1 MSSIKNAWIALGT
14 SLFVLLSLGYTY
26 LVIAAPE
33 RSLPLI
39 HTQGSIAANEQQRWI
54 FVGDIHGMFKEFTE
68 LMAEVKA
75 EDDNTHVVLL
85 GDFTSKGPQSRAV
98 VDYIREH
105 QNTTHCILGN
115 HEVNV
120 MFAYL
125 NPAGLEHGLSNGRT
139 HWKPLDFSS
148 ESYIPPR
155 GQVNLMHK
163 RVVRELGEER
173 VEWIAAHCPAELTIE
188 FGPQTLIAV
197 HAGLDP
203 DLSPGDVPR
212 VKDITTMKYMLPK
225 DHSKTSKFKFKH
237 SRRWYK
243 LWDKQHAPKDTTV
256 LYGHDSSN
264 GLTLRKRTKGLD
276 SSCVSGGQ
284 LSALEV
290 VYRDGKYQEFLHQVE
305 CQKMI

>member
-1 MSSIKNAWIALGT
+1 MPNMKNVWVALGT

-39 HTQGSIAANEQQRWI
+39 HTQGSIVANEQQRWI
-54 FVGDIHGMFKEFTE
+54 FVGDVHGMFEEFAK
-68 LMAEVKA
+68 LMAKVNAKDE
-75 EDDNTHVVLL
+75 NTHVVLL

-98 VDYIREH
+98 VDYMREH
-105 QNTTHCILGN
+105 QDSTHCILGN

-125 NPAGLEHGLSNGRT
+125 NHVGLEQRLSSGHAR
-139 HWKPLDFSS
+139 WRPLEFSS

-155 GQVNLMHK
+155 GQVNRMH
-163 RVVRELGEER
+163 RDVARELGEER
-173 VEWIAAHCPAELTIE
+173 LDWVAKHCPAELAIE
-188 FGPQTLIAV
+188 FGPQTLVAV

-203 DLSPGDVPR
+203 DLSREDVPK
-212 VKDITTMKYMLPK
+212 VKDITTMKYMLPE

-243 LWDKQHAPKDTTV
+243 FWDGQHAPRNTTV
-256 LYGHDSSN
+256 FYGHDSSN

-276 SSCVSGGQ
+276 SACVSGGQ

-305 CQKMI
+305 CREMR